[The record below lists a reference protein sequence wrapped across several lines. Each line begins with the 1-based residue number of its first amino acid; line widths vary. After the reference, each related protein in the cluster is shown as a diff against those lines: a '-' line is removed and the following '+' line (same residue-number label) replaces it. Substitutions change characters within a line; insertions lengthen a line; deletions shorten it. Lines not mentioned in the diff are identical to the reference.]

1 MDKLFNVGPLPA
13 MAGKEVINNLDFP
26 LDSSGYYK
34 VSYGPALRR
43 VIDFSKPFEGQSIN
57 PTGQSGYFMSKHYD
71 DQARMYVDGKFRGEL
86 IRKEDVEKVKSGKQ
100 VLKPNQ

>member
-34 VSYGPALRR
+34 VILALRR

-71 DQARMYVDGKFRGEL
+71 DQARMYVEGKFRGEL

-100 VLKPNQ
+100 VLKPKQ